1 MENNGTKKSRVGP
14 IKKIDQNPPNFSRKD
29 GIWGAK
35 LPLGELTAEK
45 STLAPIYVKC
55 CTPYLSANPFG
66 SYVGLVAL

>member
-1 MENNGTKKSRVGP
+1 MTLRKVESGP
-14 IKKIDQNPPNFSRKD
+14 LKTFDQNTPNFSRKD

-55 CTPYLSANPFG
+55 RTPYLSTNPF
-66 SYVGLVAL
+66 

>member
-1 MENNGTKKSRVGP
+1 MALKKVELGRS
-14 IKKIDQNPPNFSRKD
+14 KKFDQNPPKFSRKD

-55 CTPYLSANPFG
+55 RTPYLSANPFG